1 MVNFENLKILEKPEN
16 TIISSSI
23 CFVFNSKEFESIQKD
38 SNLESVPRF
47 QPFLIRPTLFFIFGK
62 VKLIDSI
69 SGWSV
74 TNLGPIHIKP
84 EKAYGN
90 ETNWKIGFF
99 LDLKSI
105 IFQQKSFFTLVWK
118 YGKAL
123 RKVRIKMIYVYVLWK
138 MDIFLFKFWQKSENS
153 LPKMTWPFQ
162 TEWIKLNDFLKL
174 SVGFPIPFHPKNA
187 QKQ

>member
-105 IFQQKSFFTLVWK
+105 IFQQKSFFTLV
-118 YGKAL
+118 
-123 RKVRIKMIYVYVLWK
+123 
-138 MDIFLFKFWQKSENS
+138 
-153 LPKMTWPFQ
+153 
-162 TEWIKLNDFLKL
+162 
-174 SVGFPIPFHPKNA
+174 
-187 QKQ
+187 

>member
-1 MVNFENLKILEKPEN
+1 MIPLRVLKGYLWGFKVYDLLLSIFSMTIHYLFYHCKVFDHIFESVLGTLKKIPEKPEN
-16 TIISSSI
+16 TIISTSI

-47 QPFLIRPTLFFIFGK
+47 QPFLILPTLFFIFGK

-105 IFQQKSFFTLVWK
+105 IFQQKSLFTLVESMEK
-118 YGKAL
+118 LFGKL
-123 RKVRIKMIYVYVLWK
+123 
-138 MDIFLFKFWQKSENS
+138 
-153 LPKMTWPFQ
+153 
-162 TEWIKLNDFLKL
+162 
-174 SVGFPIPFHPKNA
+174 G
-187 QKQ
+187 